1 MVVRDPRRASLTYG
15 HRVSGG
21 PGRAGDARTYRGA
34 KSTGHV
40 NRRRDCSFELRVRSG
55 SWRPTRSR
63 NYVSTTVRTYVVSC
77 PGPRVVY
84 LPARGESQLGPGRDP
99 RAVCQS
105 TGYSTSRQGTMVHDA
120 WGTRKCRKGHVRR
133 RVLVG
138 EVRSDKIAGRQIARL
153 GVRVSGKAAAR
164 VGTTPCAS

>member
-1 MVVRDPRRASLTYG
+1 M
-15 HRVSGG
+15 
-21 PGRAGDARTYRGA
+21 
-34 KSTGHV
+34 
-40 NRRRDCSFELRVRSG
+40 
-55 SWRPTRSR
+55 
-63 NYVSTTVRTYVVSC
+63 
-77 PGPRVVY
+77 
-84 LPARGESQLGPGRDP
+84 
-99 RAVCQS
+99 CQS

-153 GVRVSGKAAAR
+153 GMRVSGKATAR